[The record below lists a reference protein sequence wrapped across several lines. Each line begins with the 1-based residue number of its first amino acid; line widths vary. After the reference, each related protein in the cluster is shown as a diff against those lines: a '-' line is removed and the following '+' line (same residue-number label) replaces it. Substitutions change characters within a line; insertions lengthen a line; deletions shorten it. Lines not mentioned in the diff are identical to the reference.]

1 MTFTIHGM
9 ERWSFQIV
17 LMGQRVILEGFHQN
31 RRVCTD
37 LNPLESR
44 IKQAYELVD
53 QTATYA

>member
-17 LMGQRVILEGFHQN
+17 LMGRRVILEGFHQN

-53 QTATYA
+53 QTAT